1 MTVIKNS
8 NRNSIL
14 TMLSKAKMPIYEK
27 ILAYMV
33 LPFIVIYML
42 ICGFIQLFF
51 YPILYVILTLLY
63 DKELRSDVSY
73 RIRKVW
79 SIDYWT

>member
-1 MTVIKNS
+1 MTDIKNS
-8 NRNSIL
+8 NRKSIL
-14 TMLSKAKMPIYEK
+14 TMLSKSKMPIYEK